1 MAYDTY
7 TDLYVNSSAMILYT
21 MYRSISDVEV
31 SQSPAAATPR
41 AKDVEVCVKREP
53 FHLGGMK
60 MQLPIQSTTRNHP
73 GAKPKKLQRPE
84 GEKCQLRFPANLQR
98 GFLIF
103 SGDGSTTTAG
113 RTVGRQTMGWQ
124 GQLSWRYWRILM
136 MLQRTTTTTRRA
148 AMAGWEEGLS
158 PSMPSWEHPL
168 SPPLLASC

>member
-84 GEKCQLRFPANLQR
+84 GGKMPA
-98 GFLIF
+98 
-103 SGDGSTTTAG
+103 S
-113 RTVGRQTMGWQ
+113 RQIY
-124 GQLSWRYWRILM
+124 SV
-136 MLQRTTTTTRRA
+136 
-148 AMAGWEEGLS
+148 
-158 PSMPSWEHPL
+158 
-168 SPPLLASC
+168 AS